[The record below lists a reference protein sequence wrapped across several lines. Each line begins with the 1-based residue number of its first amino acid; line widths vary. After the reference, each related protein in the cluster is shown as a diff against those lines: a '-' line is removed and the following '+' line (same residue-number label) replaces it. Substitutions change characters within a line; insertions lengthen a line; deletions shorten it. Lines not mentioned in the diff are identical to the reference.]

1 MLRLALILAAVA
13 SIGVAGFTFFEATP
27 KVQTLVT
34 TLKDT
39 NDKLTKSEG
48 ERTKAVAE
56 AKAAKTEM
64 EKKARELSETKQ
76 DLEKSQTEE
85 ATQRARADKAS
96 TELAKTQKERNESR
110 EELARWLALGVK
122 PEEINGLKADLKK
135 AKEDIEVAEVDKK
148 SLNHRIDGLESRLHR
163 YEGDTAPPIE
173 MPGLRGKV
181 VAVDRK
187 WNFIVIDVG
196 SDKAKEQGVIM
207 ISRGD
212 KLVGKARIVRVEEKR
227 SIANLLPE
235 WSQDLSLIAEGNSVV
250 Y

>member
-1 MLRLALILAAVA
+1 
-13 SIGVAGFTFFEATP
+13 
-27 KVQTLVT
+27 
-34 TLKDT
+34 
-39 NDKLTKSEG
+39 
-48 ERTKAVAE
+48 
-56 AKAAKTEM
+56 M

-148 SLNHRIDGLESRLHR
+148 SLSHRIDGLESRLHR

-173 MPGLRGKV
+173 MPGLRGSRCFEILGF
-181 VAVDRK
+181 D
-187 WNFIVIDVG
+187 
-196 SDKAKEQGVIM
+196 IM
-207 ISRGD
+207 IDS
-212 KLVGKARIVRVEEKR
+212 KLRPWLIEVNHLPSFGTDSPLDLDIKARLMAQVRDASPIR
-227 SIANLLPE
+227 SDAAPQLLY
-235 WSQDLSLIAEGNSVV
+235 SCCVRLLTFLSSVLV
-250 Y
+250 PPR